1 MRTDRTLV
9 SLAMALFSVG
19 ALHCA
24 TRPYA
29 TGAHIDTEYDFSKLD
44 TFAFARVPQ
53 KPLHSTHGKMLREA
67 LAQALAA
74 RGFEQVSESDADLW
88 ISYDVGVMSATA
100 TSWGSQST
108 LGKGRII
115 ARAIDP
121 ASGHEVW
128 YGWAQ
133 ANLRAQP
140 DPERRIREAVAA
152 LFEDRVGA
160 RNPGS

>member
-9 SLAMALFSVG
+9 ALAMALLSLG

-24 TRPYA
+24 TQPYK
-29 TGAHIDTEYDFSKLD
+29 TGAHIDTEYNFAEVH

-53 KPLHSTHGKMLREA
+53 KPLDSTHGKMLREA
-67 LAQALAA
+67 LADALTA
-74 RGFEQVSESDADLW
+74 RGFEQVAEGDADLW

-115 ARAIDP
+115 VRAIDP
-121 ASGHEVW
+121 TSGHEVW
-128 YGWAQ
+128 YGWAE

-140 DPERRIREAVAA
+140 EPDRRIREAVAA
-152 LFEDRVGA
+152 LFEARVGT
-160 RNPGS
+160 RNPS